1 MEAQKEQLG
10 FNSVALARAFAI
22 QRFEANE
29 PGPLITQWLQAT
41 YELTPEEDKILRD
54 LHAKAQIEG
63 DYWNE
68 EELKINLIGFLFY
81 LSQIEEPKR
90 IKVFYERKMSAKA
103 NGYTLS
109 VISDCLVAT
118 PLFNAPGQP
127 YFFLQERSVVRD
139 KKSRGDNRAMN
150 RVDPEAQMLTAMLI
164 AQVQNQDGKPVYGS
178 YVLGTNLYFTV
189 LQGQQYFHSR
199 KYDLLRFDDLKQF
212 VFSMRKLK
220 ELIIS

>member
-1 MEAQKEQLG
+1 METAKNQLG

-29 PGPLITQWLQAT
+29 PGSVITNWLQAS
-41 YELTPEEDKILRD
+41 YELTPEEARILD
-54 LHAKAQIEG
+54 NLHAKAQVEG

-90 IKVFYERKMSAKA
+90 IKVFYERKMSAKV
-103 NGYTLS
+103 NGYNLS
-109 VISDCLVAT
+109 VISDCMVAM

-127 YFFLQERSVVRD
+127 YFFLQEY
-139 KKSRGDNRAMN
+139 KKSRGDK
-150 RVDPEAQMLTAMLI
+150 VDPEAQVLTAMLI
-164 AQVQNQDGKPVYGS
+164 AQAQNGDGKPVYGS

-189 LQGQQYFHSR
+189 LQGQQYYHSR
-199 KYDLLRFDDLKQF
+199 KYDLLRLDDLQQF

-220 ELIIS
+220 EIITV

>member
-1 MEAQKEQLG
+1 MEAQKGHIG
-10 FNSVALARAFAI
+10 FDSVALARAFAI

-29 PGPLITQWLQAT
+29 PGPVITAWLQAT
-41 YELTPEEDKILRD
+41 YKLTGEEEKLLRD

-90 IKVFYERKMSAKA
+90 IKVFYERKMSAKV
-103 NGYTLS
+103 NGYALS

-118 PLFNAPGQP
+118 PLFNAPGRP
-127 YFFLQERSVVRD
+127 YFFLQDGPPLRY
-139 KKSRGDNRAMN
+139 KKSRGDK
-150 RVDPEAQMLTAMLI
+150 VDPEAQVLTAMLI
-164 AQVQNQDGKPVYGS
+164 AQAQNQDMKPVYGS
-178 YVLGTNLYFTV
+178 YVLGTNLYFNV
-189 LQGQQYFHSR
+189 LQGQQYYHSR
-199 KYDLLRFDDLKQF
+199 KYDLLRFEDLEQF

-220 ELIIS
+220 AIING

>member
-1 MEAQKEQLG
+1 MEAQKEPLG
-10 FNSVALARAFAI
+10 FDSVALARAFSI

-29 PGPLITQWLQAT
+29 PGPVILHWLQAT
-41 YELTPEEDKILRD
+41 YTLSSEEVRILRD

-81 LSQIEEPKR
+81 LSKVEEPKR
-90 IKVFYERKMSAKA
+90 IKVFYERKMSAKV

-109 VISDCLVAT
+109 VISDCMVAT

-127 YFFLQERSVVRD
+127 YFFLQEY
-139 KKSRGDNRAMN
+139 KKSRGDKI
-150 RVDPEAQMLTAMLI
+150 DPEAQVLTAMLI
-164 AQVQNQDGKPVYGS
+164 AQTQNQDGKPVYGS

-189 LQGQQYFHSR
+189 LQGQQYYHSR
-199 KYDLLRFDDLKQF
+199 KYDLLRFEDLEQF

-220 ELIIS
+220 EIITG

>member
-1 MEAQKEQLG
+1 MESQKATLE
-10 FNSVALARAFAI
+10 FDSVALARAFAI

-29 PGPLITQWLQAT
+29 PGAIITQWLQAT
-41 YELTPEEDKILRD
+41 YDLTPEENKILRD
-54 LHAKAQIEG
+54 LHAKAQVEG

-81 LSQIEEPKR
+81 LSRIEVPKR
-90 IKVFYERKMSAKA
+90 IKVFYERKMSAKI
-103 NGYTLS
+103 NGHTLS

-127 YFFLQERSVVRD
+127 YFFLQEY
-139 KKSRGDNRAMN
+139 KKSRGDNRTTD
-150 RVDPEAQMLTAMLI
+150 RVDPEAQVLTAMLI
-164 AQVQNQDGKPVYGS
+164 AQAQNQHGKPVYGS

-189 LQGQQYFHSR
+189 LQDARYYHSR
-199 KYDLLRFDDLKQF
+199 KYDLLRFEDLEQF

-220 ELIIS
+220 EIIMG